1 MSDQKKGLPTQA
13 IPEIVVRRG
22 VDLKTFREEIVPAN
36 EPVVFKD
43 LVKDWPAVLAA
54 RQGPR
59 ALGDY
64 LRGMDQGKQVAVLE
78 GPPSI
83 RGQFFYR
90 DDMRGLNFERRPA
103 TISAII
109 DRLLAQM
116 DDPNPVALYVESTPA
131 QEHLPAFA
139 AANEQPLLSPLV
151 QPRLWVGNTLTVQT
165 HFDLS
170 SNIACVVGGKRRFT
184 LFPPDQI
191 ENLYVGPIEFTIS
204 GPPISMVSLKAPD
217 LNRFPRFAEALRH
230 ARTAELG
237 PGDAIFIPY
246 AWWHHVESLTPF
258 NVLVNYWW
266 NDARQVGS
274 PFDTMLHAILTLR
287 DLPPAQREVW
297 RAMFEHFVFTPPDE
311 ALAHLPRE
319 QRGMLGPPTPERA
332 QAIRNILLRALS
344 R

>member
-1 MSDQKKGLPTQA
+1 MNFTQ
-13 IPEIVVRRG
+13 IVVRPG
-22 VDLKTFREEIVPAN
+22 IDLKTFRDEILPAN

-43 LVKDWPAVLAA
+43 LVKDWPAVRAGLTSA
-54 RQGPR
+54 R

-64 LRGMDQGKQVAVLE
+64 LRALDQGKPVAVLE

-103 TISAII
+103 TIATTIE
-109 DRLLAQM
+109 RLLGHM
-116 DDPNPVALYVESTPA
+116 EDPNPPALYVESAPTP
-131 QEHLPAFA
+131 EHMPAFA
-139 AANEQPLLSPLV
+139 AANPQPLLPP
-151 QPRLWVGNTLTVQT
+151 QAPPRLWVGNTLTVQT

-170 SNIACVVGGKRRFT
+170 NNIACVVGGRRRFT

-191 ENLYVGPIEFTIS
+191 GNLYVGPIEFNIS
-204 GPPISMVSLKAPD
+204 GPPISMVSVKTPD
-217 LNRFPRFAEALRH
+217 LNRFPRFAEAMKH
-230 ARTAELG
+230 ARSAELG

-246 AWWHHVESLTPF
+246 GWWHSVESLLPF

-266 NDARQVGS
+266 NDARQAGS
-274 PFDTMLHAILTLR
+274 PFDTLLHAVLTLR

-297 RAMFEHFVFTPPDE
+297 RNVFEHYVFSAPDA
-311 ALAHLPRE
+311 ALSHLAPE
-319 QRGMLGPPTPERA
+319 QRGMLGPPSTERT
-332 QAIRNILLRALS
+332 QMIRNILARAFS